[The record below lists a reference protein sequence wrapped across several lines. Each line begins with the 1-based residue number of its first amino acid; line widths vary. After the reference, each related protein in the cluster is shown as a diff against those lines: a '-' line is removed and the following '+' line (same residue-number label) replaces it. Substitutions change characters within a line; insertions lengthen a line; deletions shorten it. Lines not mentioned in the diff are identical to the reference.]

1 MGTFLRLLVAAGL
14 AYGQNP
20 LARPADP
27 FAGTYQNKEMKVEL
41 TRQGAEYA
49 GAILLGGQSL
59 PVKAKAAN
67 GALSGTFESQGQS
80 YKFQAKRNGTQLTLT
95 TDGVTHTLEK
105 AEAGAPAPVAP
116 VPAAAAPAVVASPLI
131 GDWQSPRGIVKINAD
146 GTAVIGDK
154 THRWKEEA
162 GTVVF
167 TGNGETLRVP
177 YDLVGD
183 VWTWKFTDG
192 RMPLTRVTGAAAAG
206 AGDITGAWQGQNGSV
221 QLNPDGSAVV
231 AGVMYRY
238 SRNGNQLTLAG
249 PDGTFVATVN
259 VMGDSMT
266 WLINGKTL
274 AFQKAMGTWALG
286 SARAGGILPELIG
299 KWCKM
304 STLNNSTGVS
314 GGSVCFS
321 LLADGSYLY
330 AAESGATGQVSG
342 GAYGTAS
349 ENSDVGTWT
358 ATADTITAVSKKTG
372 TRTFR
377 LEKRNHPKT
386 GDPMLV
392 LDGEEFTTAFQ
403 KAPWR

>member
-1 MGTFLRLLVAAGL
+1 MGTFLRLLVVASL
-14 AYGQNP
+14 VYGQNP
-20 LARPADP
+20 LARTADP
-27 FAGTYQNKEMKVEL
+27 FAGSYQNKEMKLEL
-41 TRQGAEYA
+41 TRQGADYA
-49 GAILLGGQSL
+49 GVILLGGQSL

-80 YKFQAKRNGTQLTLT
+80 YKFQAKRSGTQLSLT

-105 AEAGAPAPVAP
+105 AEPTAT
-116 VPAAAAPAVVASPLI
+116 AAAVVPAVVASPLV
-131 GDWQSPRGIVKINAD
+131 GAWQSPRGIVKINAD

-154 THRWKEEA
+154 THRWTEEA
-162 GTVVF
+162 GTIIL

-177 YDLVGD
+177 YELVGD

-192 RMPLTRVTGAAAAG
+192 KMPLNRVTSGAAVAE

-221 QLNPDGSAVV
+221 QLNPDGSAMV

-238 SRNGNQLTLAG
+238 SRSGNQLTLAG

-259 VMGDSMT
+259 VAGETMT

-274 AFQKAMGTWALG
+274 AFQKATGTWALG
-286 SARAGGILPELIG
+286 GAKSGAILPELIG
-299 KWCKM
+299 KWCRM
-304 STLNNSTGVS
+304 STLYNSTGVS
-314 GGSVCFS
+314 GRSACFS

-330 AAESGATGQVSG
+330 AAESGATGQVNG
-342 GAYGTAS
+342 GAYGTAA

-358 ATADTITAVSKKTG
+358 ATADSITAVSKKTG